1 MKKLLTLFM
10 VLLLSMRQL
19 AAQSSNTMEEYM
31 YSSGKIW
38 VAITVL
44 GIILVFISIYLWR
57 MDKKLDRMEKD
68 LH

>member
-44 GIILVFISIYLWR
+44 GIILVFIYLWR

>member
-1 MKKLLTLFM
+1 M

-44 GIILVFISIYLWR
+44 GIILVFIYLWR